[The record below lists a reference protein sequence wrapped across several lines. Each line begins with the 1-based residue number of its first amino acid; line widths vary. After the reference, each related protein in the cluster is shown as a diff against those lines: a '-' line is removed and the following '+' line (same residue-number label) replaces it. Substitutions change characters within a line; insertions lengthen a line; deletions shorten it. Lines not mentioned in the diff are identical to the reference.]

1 MPITVTNW
9 KRLSPLLDVAL
20 DLPPAERDA
29 WLASLPPEHVDLR
42 SALAELL
49 DARRAVETDDFLNR
63 LPAFSGLPA
72 SLFLGPGSTVGPYR
86 LLRELGAG
94 GTASVW
100 LAERVDGSIQ
110 RQVALKLPHVAR
122 VVGLEQRIARET
134 QILARLE
141 HPNIARLYDAGVD
154 DGGRPWLALEY
165 VDGLPP
171 DQYCRTGRL
180 GLEAKLALF
189 LDILRAVAFAHA
201 HLIVHR
207 DLKPNNILVAPGG
220 HVRLLD
226 FGIARLLQPDPPAPA
241 RAVSAVAPQPTL
253 VGAAA
258 LTPAYAAPEQ
268 FAGQPIT
275 VATDVYSLGV
285 ILFEM
290 ITGVSPYS
298 PKGHSLGAYEHEVL
312 QVDAP
317 LMSRVA
323 RPAEAP
329 ALRGD
334 LDAIVAKA
342 LEKSPADRYAS
353 VEAFARD
360 IERHLA
366 AEPVAAQPRS
376 FGYLA
381 RKFVRRNAVAL
392 GIGAL
397 VACVLGA
404 ALAVAANQ
412 WIAAERQRAIA
423 VDRLA
428 DSDAAVDFT
437 STVLIEGMQPGESLT
452 FEDLI
457 ARSEVIA
464 RQAGRDDLRTR
475 IFATDFLSSWYG
487 ANGLTRNAESILTQ
501 AIDSLAGEPA
511 QLGAALRCKRAV
523 VWSRMGRRQDA
534 LATLGVEL
542 AANYP
547 DDAVAS
553 KCLVARA
560 DLALSGGDGDGA
572 LRFAHDGLRR
582 FELAGVDTVYGRSD
596 ILLLIGAA
604 HSLRDEFPAAHAKYR
619 EALRIL
625 AGAGRERGRAAAN
638 VHDDWSAVW
647 MNQGNPRRALEET
660 DLGWQIAREQSP
672 NARIADTRI
681 YRRGRILVQL
691 GRFDEAMDEFAR
703 ARSLAVDRGN
713 VLTLIGVDI
722 GEADVA
728 VAQGRLNAAAVK
740 LDDATL
746 EIRRTDLPADHVLVS
761 RHLVSSA
768 VMHGARGNAA
778 EARRLFTDA
787 VSNYQSK
794 GCCRANQAWALALRG
809 EAALLQGDVDAAA
822 ADAALARER
831 APPVEMESFSRFTGR
846 AWYLTAL
853 VHEHRRQA
861 REARDAFATAAVQFA
876 GALGDRHHDTL
887 LARAGMSR
895 ASELLAG
902 TKKP

>member
-1 MPITVTNW
+1 MSIAVTHW
-9 KRLSPLLDVAL
+9 KRLSPLLDAAL
-20 DLPPAERDA
+20 DLPPPERDA
-29 WLASLPPEHVDLR
+29 WLAALPPEHADLR
-42 SALAELL
+42 PALEELL
-49 DARRAVETDDFLNR
+49 AARRAIETGDFLDR
-63 LPAFSGLPA
+63 LPAFSATPGGV
-72 SLFLGPGSTVGPYR
+72 FLEAGNTVGPYR

-94 GTASVW
+94 GTATVW

-110 RQVALKLPHVAR
+110 RQVALKLPHVALVDR
-122 VVGLEQRIARET
+122 GLEQRISRET
-134 QILARLE
+134 EILARLE

-154 DGGRPWLALEY
+154 EAGRPWLALEF

-171 DQYCRTGRL
+171 DQYCRAAKL
-180 GLEAKLALF
+180 GLAAKLELF
-189 LDILRAVAFAHA
+189 LAILRAVAFAHA

-220 HVRLLD
+220 NVRLLD
-226 FGIARLLQPDPPAPA
+226 FGIARLLQPDAPA
-241 RAVSAVAPQPTL
+241 RAASQAMPQPTM

-268 FAGQPIT
+268 FTAQPIT

-290 ITGVSPYS
+290 ITGASPYL

-312 QVDAP
+312 QAEPP

-323 RPAEAP
+323 RPAAAA

-353 VEAFARD
+353 VEAFAQD

-376 FGYLA
+376 FVYLT

-392 GIGAL
+392 SVGGL
-397 VACVLGA
+397 VVCVLGA
-404 ALAVAANQ
+404 ALALAANQ
-412 WIAAERQRAIA
+412 WIAAERQRAMA

-428 DSDAAVDFT
+428 DSDAAVEFT

-457 ARSEVIA
+457 ARSEEIA

-511 QLGAALRCKRAV
+511 QLGAALRCRRAV
-523 VWSRMGRRQDA
+523 IWARMGRRQDA
-534 LATLGVEL
+534 LTALEAEL
-542 AANYP
+542 AANYA

-560 DLALSGGDGDGA
+560 NLALTGGDGDGA
-572 LRFAHDGLRR
+572 LRFAHAGLRR

-596 ILLLIGAA
+596 ILMLIGAA
-604 HSLRDEFPAAHAKYR
+604 HGLRDEFPAAHEKYF

-625 AGAGRERGRAAAN
+625 GAAGRERGRAAAN
-638 VHDDWSAVW
+638 VHEDWSTVW
-647 MNQGNPRRALEET
+647 MNQGNPRRALEAT
-660 DLGWQIAREQSP
+660 DLGWQIVRELSP
-672 NARIADTRI
+672 GARIADSRL
-681 YRRGRILVQL
+681 YRRGRILAQL

-713 VLTLIGVDI
+713 VLTLIGVTI

-728 VAQGRLNAAAVK
+728 VAQGRLNAAAVQ

-746 EIRRTDLPADHVLVS
+746 EIRRTDLPVDHVLVS

-768 VMHGARGNAA
+768 AMHGARGNHV
-778 EARRLFTDA
+778 EARRLFTQA
-787 VSNYQSK
+787 VSNYQAR
-794 GCCRANQAWALALRG
+794 GCCRANQAWVLALRG
-809 EAALLQGDVDAAA
+809 EMALEDGDLDGAQ
-822 ADAALARER
+822 ADAKQARDLAP
-831 APPVEMESFSRFTGR
+831 AVESESFSRFTGR
-846 AWYLTAL
+846 AWYLTGL
-853 VHEHRRQA
+853 VHEQRRQV

-876 GALGDRHHDTL
+876 GALGDGHHDTA
-887 LARAGMSR
+887 LARAGMNR
-895 ASELLAG
+895 ATQLLAG
-902 TKKP
+902 AKKQ